1 MSPEGETE
9 EIVPLKP
16 KRAPRKR
23 APKVV
28 SDDADTPTPAPVQRA
43 PRKRAVKKAVDTAPV
58 TRKAPTPIAE
68 EKTDKK
74 KSRRQMIV
82 IAAMI
87 IVGVGAS
94 AAVGFTDKGQIDVQG
109 TIAWRNEEARSTGNE
124 GAIVPEQNSPQ
135 LPDGGLIGMGI
146 GGPIG
151 GEASS
156 TPLAASSTPPTATST
171 EPVGQAP
178 LTAAE
183 AEAAAAAQ
191 QPGEEAPAQ

>member
-16 KRAPRKR
+16 KRVPRKR

-28 SDDADTPTPAPVQRA
+28 SDDVDTSTPVQRA
-43 PRKRAVKKAVDTAPV
+43 PRKRAVKKAIGTAPV
-58 TRKAPTPIAE
+58 TRKAPTLIAD

-135 LPDGGLIGMGI
+135 LPDGGLIGLGI

-156 TPLAASSTPPTATST
+156 TPPAASSTPPTATST

-183 AEAAAAAQ
+183 AAAAAAEQ
-191 QPGEEAPAQ
+191 TTEETPAQ